1 MLSARALDA
10 LVVCTP
16 PDVHREVTVAAA
28 LAGLAVYLEK
38 PVAHTMDDAAAIA
51 AAVKA
56 TGVVCAVGYQYRAIS
71 FLGDLPR
78 DAALLLGTGISDT
91 ADRAWLGDRARG
103 GGMMLERASHL
114 IDLERALAGEVTGAT
129 ALEEGAGL
137 AASLRF
143 AGGAV
148 GSVVVG
154 RVAERAGL
162 AARADPRRRHG
173 HGRARPGLPRARG
186 RRGSRAHRAAA
197 GRALARVLRRRRRA
211 ARPVRGLLPASTTAS
226 GRSRSR
232 SRRRTPRS
240 RRSPRWTPS
249 ARRGRRPRGR
259 NGGRPAAGGRGDR
272 GRGVHAGASR
282 PAVAL
287 RVLVSRRGDPAH
299 GSWILA
305 AVTRSAIV
313 TGGASGI
320 GRAVAQRLAAD
331 GFRVLVP
338 TCGAIP
344 SPAASRRRADRGGRR
359 RAEYVAADVSSRADC
374 EALVARA
381 VERAGRWTSS

>member
-1 MLSARALDA
+1 MASGAPWGPTATVATSARTTSRAPSVADLRIGIVGAGWIAGTHAATLALLDGARVVASADVVPGRGDYVDWRAMLRAERLDA

-28 LAGLAVYLEK
+28 RAGLAVYLEK

-114 IDLERALAGEVTGAT
+114 IDLERALAGEVTVRRRSRRGP
-129 ALEEGAGL
+129 GSRPRCGW
-137 AASLRF
+137 
-143 AGGAV
+143 GGAV

-154 RVAERAGL
+154 RVAGGPGWRRLELIRDAGPVTVELDPVFARAGP
-162 AARADPRRRHG
+162 AWISCTPGRRRSS
-173 HGRARPGLPRARG
+173 AP
-186 RRGSRAHRAAA
+186 S
-197 GRALARVLRRRRRA
+197 RVLRRRGRA
-211 ARPVRGLLPASTTAS
+211 AATRPRSAAASTTAS

-232 SRRRTPRS
+232 WRRRTPRS

-249 ARRGRRPRGR
+249 APRARRPRWR
-259 NGGRPAAGGRGDR
+259 SGGRRGAGGQDDSVRPATSSATAAAPRLRVARRRARGRQPRARLRGGRGVLGPR
-272 GRGVHAGASR
+272 G
-282 PAVAL
+282 
-287 RVLVSRRGDPAH
+287 
-299 GSWILA
+299 
-305 AVTRSAIV
+305 
-313 TGGASGI
+313 
-320 GRAVAQRLAAD
+320 
-331 GFRVLVP
+331 
-338 TCGAIP
+338 
-344 SPAASRRRADRGGRR
+344 
-359 RAEYVAADVSSRADC
+359 
-374 EALVARA
+374 
-381 VERAGRWTSS
+381 